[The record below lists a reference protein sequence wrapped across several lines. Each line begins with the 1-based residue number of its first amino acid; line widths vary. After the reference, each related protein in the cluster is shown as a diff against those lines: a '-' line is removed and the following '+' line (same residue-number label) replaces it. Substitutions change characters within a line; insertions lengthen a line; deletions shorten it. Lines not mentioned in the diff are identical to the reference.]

1 LFVDFFGKVCVT
13 LSLSSM
19 LHQGDTL
26 FSGSILRLVKNELI
40 SDVWLLNYLKVV
52 KFLSLGTEHT
62 D

>member
-1 LFVDFFGKVCVT
+1 
-13 LSLSSM
+13 M